1 MATSF
6 RRIGELRSQSTV
18 FPKPLAILPPLLFL
32 HNSNKMKIKL
42 SAFAYFFLLL
52 TTSLFSQKLNV
63 EQLKDMKIRNIG
75 PAGMSG
81 RVTAIDVV
89 LTHPDV
95 IYAGAAS
102 GGLWRSKSGGID
114 WEPIFDEA
122 PTQSIGAVKINQ
134 RNPAEIWV
142 GTGEGNPRNSQNSGE
157 GIFKTI
163 DGGKSWQLM
172 GLENTRTIHRIIIHR
187 DDPNTVV
194 VGATGSAWG
203 PNADRGVFK
212 TSNGG
217 KSWRKVLFV
226 NDSTGCA
233 DLVVDPSNPNK
244 LIAAM
249 WEYGRKPWTFSSGGP
264 GSGIYVSFDAGETW
278 TKRTD
283 KDGLPKGD
291 LGRIGLAIAPSKP
304 NIVYALVEAKE
315 NALYKSFD
323 GGYKWTK
330 MASSDKDDS
339 NVGNRPFYYHEIY
352 VDPKNE
358 NRVFSLWSILSK
370 SEDGGKTF
378 ESWVGWKIH
387 PDHHAFW
394 ISPDDP
400 DYIIEGNDGGL
411 NISHD
416 GGRNW
421 RFAENLPLAQFYHIN
436 YDMAVPYRVCGG
448 MQDNGSWVGPSAV
461 WKAGG
466 IRNAD
471 WKEVYFGDGFD
482 VAIRP
487 DDGRYCY
494 AMSQGGN
501 LGYVDM
507 LTGATKNL
515 MPVHP
520 DGVELRFNWNA
531 GFAQNPFH
539 NCGIYYGSQFL
550 HKSLDCGQTWQII
563 SPDLTTNDTTKQHQD
578 KSGGLTIDATNAE
591 NNTTIVAI
599 APSPIDENVIWVGTD
614 DGNLQL
620 TRDGGK
626 TWTNVANRMP
636 GAKAGGWI
644 PFIEVNKKNAGEAF
658 VIYSDYRRNDWK
670 PYAYHTTDYGATF
683 RRIADEKKVNGHAL
697 SIVQDPEVPNLLFLG
712 TDQGLYFTIDGG
724 ENWNKWSKDF
734 PSVSTYDLK
743 IHPREHDLII
753 GTFGRAAWIL
763 DDIRPLREIARTK
776 GKVLESDF
784 KVFPAPDAYLAE
796 FASVDGVRFTGDA
809 MFSGNNR
816 WPSGMISLWV
826 KPTKPADNQN
836 DKAAEGKDAKGK
848 KDKTAPKKEE
858 PKAETAEEKAPSE
871 EKPEGEA
878 KPEGTEEKKN
888 DKKDDK
894 VKIRVIDAKGDTLRT
909 FSTKVDTGLVRI
921 NWGLN
926 EDGVRSPS
934 RRKVKPEDDPPG
946 GYSVMPGTYKLM
958 LTYKGKT
965 DSTNITVHADPRLNI
980 TTAQRL
986 AQRAAYDD
994 LSKVVEKATAGF
1006 DRLQDLKANIKLVN
1020 SALENVP
1027 DSLKKDINKMAKS
1040 IQDSIAALEKRYM
1053 MPEGLKGI
1061 QRDPEN
1067 ITGHLWRTRSYIES
1081 SDGAPNQA
1089 ARIMTEKVRKEV
1101 TDVLADINKLVE
1113 KDFAEYQKAVEALQ
1127 YSLFKKFEPM
1137 KLD

>member
-1 MATSF
+1 MKN
-6 RRIGELRSQSTV
+6 
-18 FPKPLAILPPLLFL
+18 PLFL
-32 HNSNKMKIKL
+32 
-42 SAFAYFFLLL
+42 FLLL
-52 TTSLFSQKLNV
+52 LCSPLFSQKVNV
-63 EQLKDMKIRNIG
+63 EQLKGMKIRNIG

-89 LTHPDV
+89 LSQPDI

-102 GGLWRSKSGGID
+102 GGLWRSASGGIN
-114 WEPIFDEA
+114 WEPVFDQA
-122 PTQSIGAVKINQ
+122 PVQSIGAVKINQ
-134 RNPAEIWV
+134 NNPAEIWV

-157 GIFKTI
+157 GIFKTL
-163 DGGKSWQLM
+163 DGGKNWLRM

-187 DDPNTVV
+187 DDPNTVFA
-194 VGATGSAWG
+194 GATGSAWG
-203 PNADRGVFK
+203 PNPERGVFK
-212 TSNGG
+212 TTDGG
-217 KSWRKVLFV
+217 KTWRKVLFV

-249 WEYGRKPWTFSSGGP
+249 WEYGRKPWTFHSGGP
-264 GSGIYVSFDAGETW
+264 GSGLYVSFDAGETW

-291 LGRIGLAIAPSKP
+291 LGRIGLAFAPSKP

-315 NALYKSFD
+315 NALYKSYD
-323 GGYKWTK
+323 GGFKWVK
-330 MASSDKDDS
+330 MAVSDKENS
-339 NVGNRPFYYHEIY
+339 NVGDRPFYYHEIY

-436 YDMAVPYRVCGG
+436 YDMSIPYRVCGG

-507 LTGATKNL
+507 LTGFTRDL

-520 DGVELRFNWNA
+520 EGVELRFNWNA

-563 SPDLTTNDTTKQHQD
+563 SPDLTTNDTTKHHQD

-626 TWTNVANRMP
+626 TWTNLASRMP

-683 RRIADEKKVNGHAL
+683 RRIADEKKVSGHAL

-712 TDQGLYFTIDGG
+712 TDAGLYFSIDSGDT
-724 ENWNKWSKDF
+724 WNKWTNDY

-743 IHPREHDLII
+743 IHPREGDLIV

-763 DDIRPLREIARTK
+763 DDIRPLREIARSK
-776 GKVLESDF
+776 GKTLEADF

-796 FASVDGVRFTGDA
+796 FASVDGPRFAGDA
-809 MFSGNNR
+809 IYAGNNR
-816 WPSGMISLWV
+816 FPIAMISLWV
-826 KPTKPADNQN
+826 KPVAKGQETKGKE
-836 DKAAEGKDAKGK
+836 DKAVKGK
-848 KDKTAPKKEE
+848 SDPKKQA
-858 PKAETAEEKAPSE
+858 PKAEAGKVNPPADEKNAGKEKTA
-871 EKPEGEA
+871 GNEA
-878 KPEGTEEKKN
+878 KKEG
-888 DKKDDK
+888 DDK
-894 VKIRVIDAKGDTLRT
+894 VKIRVVDAKGDTLRT

-921 NWGLN
+921 FWRL
-926 EDGVRSPS
+926 EQDGVRFPS
-934 RRKVKPEDDPPG
+934 RRKPKPEDDKPG
-946 GYSVMPGTYKLM
+946 GYSVLPGTYKLL
-958 LTYKGKT
+958 LTYQGKT
-965 DSTNITVHADPRLNI
+965 DSTMVTVHADPRMSIPL
-980 TTAQRL
+980 ADRQ
-986 AQRAAYDD
+986 AQRAAYDE
-994 LSKVVEKATAGF
+994 LAKIVKNATAGF
-1006 DRLQDLKANIKLVN
+1006 DRLQELKDNIKLVG

-1027 DSLKKDINKMAKS
+1027 DSLKKDITKLAKS
-1040 IQDSIAALEKRYM
+1040 LQDSISTLERRYM
-1053 MPEGLKGI
+1053 TPEGLKGI

-1067 ITGHLWRTRSYIES
+1067 ITGNIFRTRSYLDS
-1081 SDGAPNQA
+1081 YVGAPNQN

-1101 TDVLADINKLVE
+1101 AAVVADINRLVE
-1113 KDFAEYQKAVEALQ
+1113 KDFMEYQKQVEALKF
-1127 YSLFKKFEPM
+1127 SLFKTYKPVGV
-1137 KLD
+1137 D